1 MSSVVVPKKHPRSSN
16 KLPVETVKPW
26 NKATNSPS
34 SGCKKLSDVVVYE
47 AFEASV
53 YGSMAFRGNQ
63 ISAGSMKMVQASWI
77 ASVDGVIDLC
87 CTALQIHC
95 GVRRPVLEKANPTSI
110 AIKLPMLVA
119 YAINQKKRP
128 INREVDLH
136 KSVWWYRNYDHIF
149 QIFSRYPNSFRTRFH
164 YRHQK
169 VAVSTANVSCFIG
182 EKSLI
187 CICLMSLGSKQT
199 NNMHRIEAYHIC
211 DWNGIEWILFLS
223 PKTRLKRGYL
233 RYNSHPKKGL

>member
-1 MSSVVVPKKHPRSSN
+1 MAVPKKHPRSSN
-16 KLPVETVKPW
+16 IYKLPVETVKPW

-34 SGCKKLSDVVVYE
+34 SGCKQLSDIVVYE

-87 CTALQIHC
+87 CTAFQIHC
-95 GVRRPVLEKANPTSI
+95 GVRRPVVEKANPTSI
-110 AIKLPMLVA
+110 AINLPMLVA
-119 YAINQKKRP
+119 YAINQKKWP
-128 INREVDLH
+128 INQEVDLH
-136 KSVWWYRNYDHIF
+136 KSVWWCRNYDHIF
-149 QIFSRYPNSFRTRFH
+149 QLFSQYPNSFRTRFH
-164 YRHQK
+164 YQHQK
-169 VAVSTANVSCFIG
+169 VAVSIANLSCFIG

-199 NNMHRIEAYHIC
+199 NNLHRIEAYHIISV
-211 DWNGIEWILFLS
+211 IEMQYNELF
-223 PKTRLKRGYL
+223 
-233 RYNSHPKKGL
+233 SHFPRIS

>member
-1 MSSVVVPKKHPRSSN
+1 MPSIRKK
-16 KLPVETVKPW
+16 W
-26 NKATNSPS
+26 
-34 SGCKKLSDVVVYE
+34 
-47 AFEASV
+47 
-53 YGSMAFRGNQ
+53 
-63 ISAGSMKMVQASWI
+63 
-77 ASVDGVIDLC
+77 
-87 CTALQIHC
+87 
-95 GVRRPVLEKANPTSI
+95 
-110 AIKLPMLVA
+110 
-119 YAINQKKRP
+119 P

-164 YRHQK
+164 YQHQK

-211 DWNGIEWILFLS
+211 DWNGIEWFFFLF

-233 RYNSHPKKGL
+233 KYNSHPKKRPLESVSQSKSLEEKAHRPPLSFPYQ